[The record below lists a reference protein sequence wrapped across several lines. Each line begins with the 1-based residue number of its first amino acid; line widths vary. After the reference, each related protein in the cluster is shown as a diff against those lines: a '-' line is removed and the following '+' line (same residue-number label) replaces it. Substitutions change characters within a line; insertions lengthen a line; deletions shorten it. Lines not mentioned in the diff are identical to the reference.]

1 MAIEDIRNLS
11 LFIRRADD
19 HEHQEKL
26 ESIAVQVGVEGETTL
41 FALAKKQGVY
51 FFPKYLNDLP
61 PEHTESDVNLTGAAI
76 DGHFPDPRSHGQ

>member
-1 MAIEDIRNLS
+1 MAIEDIRNLA

-26 ESIAVQVGVEGETTL
+26 ESIAVQLGTEGEATL
-41 FALAKKQGVY
+41 FTLARGQGVY

-61 PEHTESDVNLTGAAI
+61 PEDTEPDVNLTGAAI
-76 DGHFPDPRSHGQ
+76 NGHFPAPRGH

>member
-1 MAIEDIRNLS
+1 LA

-19 HEHQEKL
+19 FEHQEKL

-41 FALAKKQGVY
+41 FALAQKQGLY

-61 PEHTESDVNLTGAAI
+61 PENTEPDVNLAGAAI
-76 DGHFPDPRSHGQ
+76 GEHFPDPRGH